1 MAGLFFWLAHGS
13 HARRG
18 TQRRAGSLP
27 GRVALDIVR
36 QAAYVAVQYKPFWRF
51 RVDAA
56 AAASFSKPPSLAAF
70 CAFLKALRVNGS

>member
-36 QAAYVAVQYKPFWRF
+36 QAAM
-51 RVDAA
+51 
-56 AAASFSKPPSLAAF
+56 
-70 CAFLKALRVNGS
+70 LRCNINHFGDFG